1 MASGF
6 VIASGADLDMVF
18 APQHSGWPQASAT
31 EFFDGSGNDLNL
43 RYAPLSTGGIASA
56 NTEFVL
62 SSGADLITV
71 FAAYG
76 STNVQVLTQPSNIS
90 GSADVGVSGTV
101 TSNSTTCAGTKG
113 GGVYTYTWH
122 IANGSGF
129 SFTAPNSATTAVTGT
144 VSANSTM
151 TGSIYC
157 TISDGVSSVNTNAV
171 SISLTNTYTLVSVGT
186 QPSNV
191 SGSSAAGDPSGTVTS
206 SSTSCAGAG
215 GYGSYTYTWHTSGC
229 TANSPNSA
237 STDFYAT
244 VNAASTDNASAYCTI
259 SDGASSINTN
269 TIAVALTNTTPA
281 AVMGQIVAGTVTNST
296 GIFTGFDDSPNGYGI
311 GSWSVTSG
319 TIPNGG
325 SIQTLY
331 DALIGSKAPYTAGV
345 VLSITDLSA
354 DPGQDWFTTV
364 VSNGVSLSAS
374 AATYSYSSGVATWN
388 WSSTSFGFSSG
399 TTYPV
404 QLNL

>member
-1 MASGF
+1 MTSNYQVAGT
-6 VIASGADLDMVF
+6 DLDSLL
-18 APQHSGWPQASAT
+18 APLHTGWPTAGT
-31 EFFDGSGNDLNL
+31 TNDQVAGTDLDA
-43 RYAPLSTGGIASA
+43 RYAPLSTGTAPATTNYQVAGK
-56 NTEFVL
+56 
-62 SSGADLITV
+62 DLNEI

-76 STNVQVLTQPSNIS
+76 STGVQVL
-90 GSADVGVSGTV
+90 
-101 TSNSTTCAGTKG
+101 
-113 GGVYTYTWH
+113 
-122 IANGSGF
+122 
-129 SFTAPNSATTAVTGT
+129 
-144 VSANSTM
+144 
-151 TGSIYC
+151 
-157 TISDGVSSVNTNAV
+157 
-171 SISLTNTYTLVSVGT
+171 T

-191 SGSSAAGDPSGTVTS
+191 SGSSAAGNPSGTVTS
-206 SSTSCAGAG
+206 GTATCAGAKG
-215 GYGSYTYTWHTSGC
+215 GGSYTYTWHTTNC

-237 STDFYAT
+237 STTFAAT
-244 VNAASTDNASAYCTI
+244 VNAGSTDNASAYCTI
-259 SDGASSINTN
+259 SDGVTSVNTN

-331 DALIGSKAPYTAGV
+331 DALIGSKAPSTAGV